1 MGIKVIR
8 DFQHGD
14 HVVVRLEFAGPI
26 NLAGNTFNITL
37 ASNLNNTAEY
47 DVTYVAN
54 TNAHPDDDL
63 AGGII
68 NLVIDT
74 TNLVPNNYLYSI
86 TRFDSDNYKSTL
98 ARSGLHSVDMVESKK
113 SL

>member
-37 ASNLNNTAEY
+37 ASNLNNTPEY

-54 TNAHPDDDL
+54 TNGHADDNL
-63 AGGII
+63 VGGII

-74 TNLVPNNYLYSI
+74 ANLTPNNYLYSI
-86 TRFDSDNYKSTL
+86 TRTDPDDYQTTL

-113 SL
+113 RL